1 MKPFTYYAIGLLTMV
16 TAGCSTTPKSPSVD
30 ATLSQ
35 IQPGMS
41 RQAVYSTL
49 GQPAV
54 ESNQNA
60 QWDVQAGKDNWRVV
74 MVSFNDAGQV
84 TAIRSHAEG
93 K

>member
-1 MKPFTYYAIGLLTMV
+1 MSQNHAF
-16 TAGCSTTPKSPSVD
+16 D
-30 ATLSQ
+30 RLSQ

-54 ESNQNA
+54 ETDRQV
-60 QWDVQAGKDNWRVV
+60 QWDVNEGKDNWKVV
-74 MVSFNDAGQV
+74 LISFNNSGQV
-84 TAIRSHAEG
+84 TAITSHGEQ